1 MSIVL
6 NGHTYTAAD
15 FIGTDGRGYNDINA
29 DTGLRQFPDSIFT
42 DLLAEIAATLV
53 AYDITG
59 FVPGRP
65 VASELV
71 LKFVAVRAL
80 TLADNFAGSQAHAE
94 AVATAEAVFSVKKNG
109 VAVGTITFAIGG
121 GTGTFNTTGATVA
134 LVAGD
139 RLEVYA
145 PAVTDA
151 TLSDIAIT
159 FLS

>member
-1 MSIVL
+1 MSVTL
-6 NGHTYTAAD
+6 NGHTYTAED
-15 FIGTDGRGYNDINA
+15 FIQSDGRGYNDINA

-65 VASELV
+65 MGSELV

-80 TLADNFAGSQAHAE
+80 TLADDFAGSEAHAE
-94 AVATAEAVFSVKKNG
+94 AAATAETVFDVAKNG
-109 VAVGTITFAIGG
+109 VAVGTITFAIAGD
-121 GTGTFNTTGATVA
+121 TGTFATTGGACA
-134 LVAGD
+134 LAAGD
-139 RLEVYA
+139 RLEVYG
-145 PAVTDA
+145 PAVPDA
-151 TLSDIAIT
+151 TLADIAIT

>member
-1 MSIVL
+1 MSVTL
-6 NGHTYTAAD
+6 NGHDYTAED
-15 FIGTDGRGYNDINA
+15 FIGSDGRGHNGINA

-65 VASELV
+65 MGSEVV

-80 TLADNFAGSQAHAE
+80 TLPDDFAGSELKALTA
-94 AVATAEAVFSVKKNG
+94 ATAQTVFDVNLNG
-109 VAVGTITFAIGG
+109 APVGTITVALGA
-121 GTGTFNTTGATVA
+121 TVGTFATTGGAVA

-139 RLEVYA
+139 YLDVTA
-145 PAVTDA
+145 PAVPDD
-151 TLSDIAIT
+151 TLDDIAIT
-159 FLS
+159 FKA